1 MKRAKLTVDIAMAV
15 LLPLLMAYSLIGEA
29 FHEIIGTA
37 MLALGGAHHVLN
49 RRWYGALLK
58 GKYNPRRV
66 FQAVLDL
73 LLIAVLVLQPLSGIA
88 MSKHLYTFLPVL
100 PLSAA
105 AREIHML
112 CAYWGFVLMSLHAG
126 THLLPVAAKLKKQ
139 KGLFPVICLIA
150 AAVSICGVYAF
161 IKRGFPGYMA
171 GTTKFAFFDYNEP
184 LGWFL
189 LDHLA
194 VMALFMTVGAVL
206 ATGLAGKRP
215 KSPTESITRRMFP

>member
-37 MLALGGAHHVLN
+37 MLALGVAHHVLN
-49 RRWYGALLK
+49 RRWYGAPLK

-66 FQAVLDL
+66 YQTVLDL
-73 LLIAVLVLQPLSGIA
+73 LLVVLLLQPLSGIA
-88 MSKHLYTFLPVL
+88 MSKHLYTFLPAL
-100 PLSAA
+100 PLTAA

-126 THLLPVAAKLKKQ
+126 THLLPAAAKLKKK

-150 AAVSICGVYAF
+150 ATVSICGVYAF
-161 IKRGFPGYMA
+161 FKRGFPGYMA

-184 LGWFL
+184 LVLFL

-206 ATGLAGKRP
+206 AAGLTGKRL
-215 KSPTESITRRMFP
+215 KSPTELNTRRMFP